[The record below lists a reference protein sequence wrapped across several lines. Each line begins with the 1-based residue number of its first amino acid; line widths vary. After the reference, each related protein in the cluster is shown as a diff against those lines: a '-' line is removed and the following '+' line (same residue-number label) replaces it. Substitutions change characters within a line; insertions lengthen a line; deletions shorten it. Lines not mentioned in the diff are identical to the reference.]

1 MSVPEIEYD
10 IHLSDDGLY
19 VRVTVSGQMTVE
31 NAIGL
36 EAAAAEACRKHGVD
50 YVLLD
55 ARNAINVSSV
65 RENAG
70 FERNPNRVGV
80 GFPDHF
86 VQSLLVSRTDR
97 SHDLIVTFL
106 RSKGRQI
113 FLFRDEHGA
122 VEFLRREA
130 KGRRRYDSTPLTV
143 RCRFPRDP
151 RGHGGF
157 PVAVGQRS
165 LPTPTPTSPG

>member
-130 KGRRRYDSTPLTV
+130 KGAGGTIPHPSPSDADSREIREDT
-143 RCRFPRDP
+143 
-151 RGHGGF
+151 
-157 PVAVGQRS
+157 AVSR
-165 LPTPTPTSPG
+165 